1 MVPLPL
7 CGLANAC
14 APSPLRFRTSGN
26 EEPSGRGAPLA
37 LRSHAQRSKSK
48 NCWGEC
54 FAGRVLVALP
64 LPVAP
69 LSMAKRGPAL
79 VGALVAKAPKISRLE
94 VSGVNAGHF
103 CELRV
108 ALETI
113 QAHEVFAD
121 ILDVLPMGSAQ
132 ALP

>member
-1 MVPLPL
+1 M
-7 CGLANAC
+7 
-14 APSPLRFRTSGN
+14 
-26 EEPSGRGAPLA
+26 
-37 LRSHAQRSKSK
+37 
-48 NCWGEC
+48 
-54 FAGRVLVALP
+54 
-64 LPVAP
+64 PVAP

-103 CELRV
+103 CESRA

-121 ILDVLPMGSAQ
+121 ILDVLPMGSVQ